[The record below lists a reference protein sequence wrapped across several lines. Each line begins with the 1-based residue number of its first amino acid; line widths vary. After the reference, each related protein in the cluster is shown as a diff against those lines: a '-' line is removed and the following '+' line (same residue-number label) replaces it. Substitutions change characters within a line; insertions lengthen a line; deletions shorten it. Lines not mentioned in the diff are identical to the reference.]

1 MGKYALII
9 GIENYP
15 SNSGQEKVTFAKNDA
30 AEMANY
36 ARSAGFQLI
45 GEGPI
50 LDQEATYS
58 QIIEWLDLMFHYV
71 QADDFVLLYYAGHG
85 YYSEYGGYLIPY
97 DYNSNYEKNESTC
110 ISFDIINK
118 RLKNK
123 KPAKFVFF
131 LDTCHSGFAGE
142 QIDIRARGSLKYKKA
157 GKKAQKKVVSQI
169 KNMVRG
175 STPGYFI
182 GRVIF
187 TSSSPHEPSIGIDA
201 YKHGLF
207 TYYLLQGLK
216 SETNQPEMDIEE
228 LIRLTKDM
236 VISYSIKNRLRQT
249 PTAYTSIQGKFY
261 IPTYKPLTNSETIPF
276 NDVENDTVFV
286 WLKKHLL
293 YYRLDRFKSLAT
305 IFLVVLVIVIT
316 LLLSPLIQK
325 TGSQFGPIE
334 GVKVNDNIL
343 TAFDV
348 RGNQWVKNF
357 HSKINRHVV
366 VDIDKDGEKDVLLG
380 FSVDGVEGGR
390 VIVFNTNGKEKWRF
404 FYNSPYPYYGS
415 LRGKLMVTDLK
426 VYDENRERIIA
437 VLLKDFHW
445 YQSVF
450 VVLNPGGEQ
459 LKEFWHPGH
468 MHQIEK
474 VKDTYIIHAVNN
486 DLRQTALSKNLRRNF
501 AVVFGLKFENIY
513 GQAPPYMGISK
524 KNIHFE
530 WYYVLS
536 DQEESFQRM
545 EAFKDKFSI
554 TVTCG
559 LVLYIDDAGNVLR
572 RGHTDGYSCKDS
584 LSLIQ
589 LNPKK
594 Q

>member
-15 SNSGQEKVTFAKNDA
+15 SDSGQEKVKYAKNDA
-30 AEMANY
+30 AEMAHY

-45 GEGPI
+45 GDGPI
-50 LDQEATYS
+50 MDEKAAYS

-71 QADDFVLLYYAGHG
+71 QPDDFVLLYYAGHG

-97 DYNSNYEKNESTC
+97 DYNSNNEKNESTC
-110 ISFDIINK
+110 ISFDSINK

-142 QIDIRARGSLKYKKA
+142 QIDIRSRNSLKYKKA
-157 GKKAQKKVVSQI
+157 GIKARRKVKTQI
-169 KNMVRG
+169 NNMVRG
-175 STPGYFI
+175 VKSGYST
-182 GRVIF
+182 GRVVF
-187 TSSSPHEPSIGIDA
+187 TSSSPHEPSIGIDEF
-201 YKHGLF
+201 KHGLF
-207 TYYLLQGLK
+207 TYYLLQNLK
-216 SETNQPEMDIEE
+216 PKSLEPEINIEE
-228 LIRLTKDM
+228 LIILTKNR

-249 PTAYTSIQGKFY
+249 PTAYTNIQGEFY
-261 IPTYKPLTNSETIPF
+261 IPTYTPPPDSELSTYGEI
-276 NDVENDTVFV
+276 VKETLIQR
-286 WLKKHLL
+286 LKHVL
-293 YYRLDRFKSLAT
+293 YNRLDRFKSLAT
-305 IFLVVLVIVIT
+305 ILLVVLGIVIT

-334 GVKVNDNIL
+334 GVKINDNIL
-343 TAFDV
+343 AAIDV

-366 VDIDKDGEKDVLLG
+366 ADIDKDGEKDVLVG
-380 FSVDGVEGGR
+380 FSVDGDEGGR
-390 VIVFNTNGKEKWRF
+390 VIAFNTNGKEKWRF

-415 LRGKLMVTDLK
+415 LRGKLAVTDLR
-426 VYDENRERIIA
+426 VFDENQERIIT

-450 VVLNPGGEQ
+450 VVLNPGGEK

-474 VKDTYIIHAVNN
+474 VKDTYIIRAVNN
-486 DLRQTALSKNLRRNF
+486 DLRQTALSKNPRKNF
-501 AVVFGLKFENIY
+501 SVIFGLRFENIY
-513 GQAPPYMGISK
+513 GQAPPYFGISR
-524 KNIHFE
+524 KNINFE

-536 DQEESFQRM
+536 DQDESFTQM
-545 EAFKDKFSI
+545 VPFEDKISI
-554 TVTCG
+554 SISCG
-559 LVLYIDDAGNVLR
+559 LVFYLNDAGTVLR
-572 RGHTDGYSCKDS
+572 RGLTDGYSCDDS
-584 LSLIQ
+584 LNLIP
-589 LNPKK
+589 LNLLKR
-594 Q
+594 